1 MSETISSS
9 THGYQPER
17 IDLPPLFAWPPR
29 PLAAFKWLTMDLL
42 FPWGMLWIAIAIVAW
57 YFLTPDLSRMHSLE
71 LDWIMLIWFRN
82 AALLTLVAG
91 GLHWWYY
98 IRKGQKLDTK
108 FNNRWPA
115 TDDDKFLW
123 KDQVKDNMFW
133 SIVSGVSF
141 WTAYESMTYWWYAN
155 GHFVW
160 PTISDSPVYFIAM
173 IWAVFFWNTFHFYFN
188 HRALHWKPLYN
199 FAHELHHRNANTGP
213 WTGISMHPVEHLI
226 YFSVFLLWWIVPVHP
241 IIIVLTGLFQGIS
254 PAVSHS
260 GFDYLTLGRSIRIT
274 TGDNFHNL
282 HHRFFHTN
290 YGNSMTPLDWV
301 FDSWHDGSEK
311 GKAILKRRLRGR
323 TA

>member
-9 THGYQPER
+9 AHSYQAEK

-29 PLAAFKWLTMDLL
+29 PLAAFRWLTMGLL
-42 FPWGMLWIAIAIVAW
+42 FPWGMLWIAMAILAG
-57 YFLTPDLSRMHSLE
+57 YFLTSDLSRMQSLQP
-71 LDWIMLIWFRN
+71 DWVMLIWLRN
-82 AALLTLVAG
+82 VALLTLVAG

-98 IRKGQKLDTK
+98 IRKGQELDTK
-108 FNNRWPA
+108 FNNRWLVR
-115 TDDDKFLW
+115 DDDKFLW
-123 KDQVKDNMFW
+123 RDQTKDNMFW

-155 GHFVW
+155 GHVVS
-160 PTISDSPVYFIAM
+160 PTIADSPIYFIVM
-173 IWAVFFWNTFHFYFN
+173 LWVVFFWTTFHFYLS
-188 HRALHWKPLYN
+188 HRALHWKPLYD

-213 WTGISMHPVEHLI
+213 WTGISMHPLEHLI

-241 IIIVLTGLFQGIS
+241 IIIVLTGLFQGIG

-260 GFDYLTLGRSIRIT
+260 GFDYLILGRSIRVT

-282 HHRFFHTN
+282 HHRFFHIN

-301 FDSWHDGSEK
+301 FDSWHDGSER